1 MRLISNGMRGRQSR
15 RDWCDSGRSVAIAGR
30 FFKLDRPWVIAIA
43 GAILIVFGLI
53 YQFGGVSMDHPQ
65 NNPAAIDQPAKPAP
79 PTTSPKLPA
88 PIPQ

>member
-1 MRLISNGMRGRQSR
+1 MTDFPDRYFDFSLRNTEQSFYE
-15 RDWCDSGRSVAIAGR
+15 DSKSWSDNIGG
-30 FFKLDRPWVIAIA
+30 WVIAIA

>member
-1 MRLISNGMRGRQSR
+1 MTDFPDRYTDFSLRNTEQSFYE
-15 RDWCDSGRSVAIAGR
+15 DSKSWSDNIGG
-30 FFKLDRPWVIAIA
+30 WVIAIA

-65 NNPAAIDQPAKPAP
+65 NNPAAINQPAKPAP

>member
-1 MRLISNGMRGRQSR
+1 
-15 RDWCDSGRSVAIAGR
+15 
-30 FFKLDRPWVIAIA
+30 
-43 GAILIVFGLI
+43 
-53 YQFGGVSMDHPQ
+53 VSMDHPQ